1 MDSKGKHS
9 SAIKLTH
16 LAAEL
21 IAKMIR
27 PNGTGTPNKAHAQG
41 RPFPGNVFPAR
52 ERRRSPRRE
61 HREAATRLVGD
72 ALLPS
77 HNLRAFQALGEPLR
91 SLVSSAV
98 IMRCRCLRV
107 LRSVRSGLRDLK
119 GTAGE
124 AVGMSAQ

>member
-52 ERRRSPRRE
+52 DRRRSPRRE
-61 HREAATRLVGD
+61 HREAATRLLAE
-72 ALLPS
+72 ALLPF
-77 HNLRAFQALGEPLR
+77 HNFGEFPPLANRFRSRVFSEALSGFG
-91 SLVSSAV
+91 SVLVWGGFP
-98 IMRCRCLRV
+98 
-107 LRSVRSGLRDLK
+107 SVVGA
-119 GTAGE
+119 GTGP
-124 AVGMSAQ
+124 